1 MVAGIAAALFCVT
14 IVGGYKLDWTWT
26 GYSDNDTLW
35 DWLGLFVLP
44 VVIALVP
51 IWYRTHTRLRVEW
64 IVWTGAVLIGWAVL
78 LVGGYG
84 LGWEWTGFDGRTL
97 WDWLE
102 LLVLPAVLVV
112 LPILLTD
119 ARHDR
124 RWHVGLAV
132 LAVVFAGCALGGYLL
147 GWAWTGFE
155 GNTFWDW
162 LHLFLVPFVLPA
174 ALIWLTLDTRRG

>member
-14 IVGGYKLDWTWT
+14 VVGGYKLDWTWT

-64 IVWTGAVLIGWAVL
+64 IALTAIVLIGWAVL

-124 RWHVGLAV
+124 RWHIGFAM

-147 GWAWTGFE
+147 DWAWTGFE

-174 ALIWLTLDTRRG
+174 ALIWLTLDTRSG